1 MSSIA
6 FRTAY
11 IPETHRQR
19 HSIKADQPNQ
29 RAQQRHARAPPT
41 SAHPHPRHQIS
52 IACGG
57 HRTHPHARSFTG
69 GFRTTAPVQAASSRL
84 AVIRNPSQKRKWR
97 RFQVMSALPHKADI
111 DARDCDVRFVPKHKV
126 AALQPAAREQEPRGR
141 HPVERTAMAG
151 WQGHVLSACNAWSR
165 TARIIWQAGTLMR
178 RVTSTPPYDKVLL
191 TNSANQF
198 A

>member
-1 MSSIA
+1 MMARSTTRSNLRPDTLMQDRRRQFDEIVLQRTAGPYIGVNNLGRTHCEQMSS
-6 FRTAY
+6 
-11 IPETHRQR
+11 
-19 HSIKADQPNQ
+19 
-29 RAQQRHARAPPT
+29 
-41 SAHPHPRHQIS
+41 
-52 IACGG
+52 G
-57 HRTHPHARSFTG
+57 
-69 GFRTTAPVQAASSRL
+69 
-84 AVIRNPSQKRKWR
+84 
-97 RFQVMSALPHKADI
+97 LPLKADI
-111 DARDCDVRFVPKHKV
+111 ARCSRHVAFVSSHKV